1 MAHAGGRPSK
11 YQESMCETLVSCM
24 QKGYIVD
31 EVCAELGIHR
41 DTFFEW
47 VKIHGEFSD
56 SYKKGKAAFNTFWA
70 KAFKKVMLGLPLN
83 PPRTRKSTKKGKENE
98 NENKKE
104 EKAES
109 LGKANPTM
117 MIFYM
122 KVHCGWM
129 DTVVNKIEFSEI
141 PDSAKDRLGKIFG
154 ESQKESEKIKPKLV
168 SRTTR
173 RKAANGK

>member
-1 MAHAGGRPSK
+1 
-11 YQESMCETLVSCM
+11 M

-47 VKIHGEFSD
+47 IKTHGEFSD
-56 SYKKGKAAFNTFWA
+56 SYKKGKAAFNAFWA
-70 KAFKKVMLGLPLN
+70 RAFKKVMLGVPLN
-83 PPRTRKSTKKGKENE
+83 PPASPKSKRGGNSGKNE
-98 NENKKE
+98 KEKE
-104 EKAES
+104 EKAEA

-122 KVHCGWM
+122 KAHCGWV
-129 DTVVNKIEFSEI
+129 DTVINKIEFDEI

-154 ESQKESEKIKPKLV
+154 DSQKEAGKIKPKLV
-168 SRTTR
+168 SKTTR
-173 RKAANGK
+173 RKADNGK